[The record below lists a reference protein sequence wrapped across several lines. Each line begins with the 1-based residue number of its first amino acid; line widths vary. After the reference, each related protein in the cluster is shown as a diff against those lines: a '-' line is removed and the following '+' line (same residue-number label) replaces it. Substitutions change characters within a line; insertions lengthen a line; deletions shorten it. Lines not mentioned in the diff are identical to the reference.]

1 MPQIPFHDSSS
12 GTQSLWVR
20 LCDQGLDA
28 LQPVCL
34 FGVPLMMG
42 GRHPLGH
49 LLLVTTAGTMLLLW
63 CLRRGLSARSPFTWT
78 GAEWLAAAG
87 VLLLGL
93 QLVPMPPAVL
103 SRLSPAVPSFLPL
116 WFQQGNGALGAWPYL
131 SLMPEETRLC
141 LILFL
146 SYFAVFWVTA
156 QRIRTIADVERIFRY
171 LAWAVTV
178 VAGLGVLQHVA
189 GNDKFFWFYQH
200 PYSTTADAVKGCFT
214 NRNHFADFLALG
226 IGPLLWWALGG
237 GSAVTGR
244 EKGGAASRRGA
255 TRAVFSWSGSGK
267 PAGPDAFSSHPAE
280 GRWLRM
286 VLLGTV
292 LFAGLLSLSRAG
304 NVVLAL
310 ALMITAAAL
319 YRGRI
324 LRPQGFAV
332 LGFAVVLTAAAL
344 AIFGR
349 DRVAERLDDLAA
361 LSWETLDRQ
370 ASRTTVWRNTWR
382 AAEDFPL
389 VGSGAGSF
397 RFVQALYE
405 GPRSHAEYYS
415 HAEQS
420 YLQVL
425 LETGWPGLG
434 LLLCGWIL
442 VFVRAGRAAIRG
454 PDPRHRM
461 AAATAAAGL
470 VAHALH
476 GLVDFVFYVPGLT
489 VTAVTLAACVWRLG
503 DFAADSAS
511 TRRRGIANGTS
522 ASPGNQR
529 IGESA
534 SPGRETKG
542 VSASL
547 GKELIGASA
556 KFDTRRI
563 GASASPGKRRI
574 AAGGGST
581 AEERGTAASRR
592 LVWSAAA
599 LCVAVLTGVVVADR
613 LPAVFAQQMWE
624 RYLILRRASESASMD
639 AWLQDGESPPERPA
653 ESERRVIELL
663 TRAAEAEPR
672 WAEPHLRLA
681 QAYLRRFHA
690 LQLGAENA
698 MPLSQI
704 RDAAVQSRFPS
715 AAALEEWLAAAVGE
729 HRRLLYLARHEAD
742 QAVRLCPLLGEAYL
756 VLGELGFL
764 RGEGDAELRQWTAQ
778 ALRAAP
784 YNGNILFEAGLQ
796 AFLAGDEAGWI
807 DYWRRAFHA
816 GRLHQRRL
824 IRQLAGRASPE
835 HIAEETEFLLRV
847 FEPDLEAVRFM
858 YRYYRKS
865 YPAEN
870 LGPLAE
876 AYLSALQSQIAGM
889 ENDPAAEAQLR
900 LESHFILL
908 ERGDKVG
915 ALEAARQA
923 AALDPNDYRS
933 HHYLSQRLEEL
944 GHWAEAEEHVRWCL
958 LRRPG
963 HRPLERRL
971 AALRERQLSG
981 AALPPAV
988 AARET
993 AGAQR

>member
-1 MPQIPFHDSSS
+1 MPHISLHDSSS
-12 GTQSLWVR
+12 GPRSLWIR

-49 LLLVTTAGTMLLLW
+49 LLLATAAGGMLLLW
-63 CLRRGLSARSPFTWT
+63 CLRRAFAARSPLVRT
-78 GAEWLAAAG
+78 GVEWLAAAG
-87 VLLLGL
+87 ALLLAV
-93 QLVPMPPAVL
+93 QLFPLPPSL
-103 SRLSPAVPSFLPL
+103 LTRLSPTVPSFLPL
-116 WFQQGNGALGAWPYL
+116 WFQNEDGVLGHWPFL
-131 SLMPEETRLC
+131 SLMPDETRLC

-156 QRIRTIADVERIFRY
+156 QRIRAIEDVERIFRY
-171 LAWAVTV
+171 LAWGVMI
-178 VAGLGVLQHVA
+178 VAGLGILQQVA
-189 GNDKFFWFYQH
+189 GNGKFFWFYQH

-214 NRNHFADFLALG
+214 NRNHFADYLALG
-226 IGPLLWWALGG
+226 IGPLLWWTFG
-237 GSAVTGR
+237 GSAFVP
-244 EKGGAASRRGA
+244 GARRGA
-255 TRAVFSWSGSGK
+255 SYRPRAARATLSWIGGTPTNSGG
-267 PAGPDAFSSHPAE
+267 SSAQTGE
-280 GRWLRM
+280 GEWIR
-286 VLLGTV
+286 VILLGMV

-310 ALMITAAAL
+310 ALIITTAAL
-319 YRGRI
+319 YRGRV
-324 LRPQGFAV
+324 LRPYAIGLLGLAV
-332 LGFAVVLTAAAL
+332 LVTATAL

-370 ASRTTVWRNTWR
+370 ESRTTVWQNTWR
-382 AAEDFPL
+382 AAQDFPL
-389 VGSGAGSF
+389 FGSGAGSF

-405 GPRSHAEYYS
+405 GPRSHAHYYS

-425 LETGWPGLG
+425 LETGVPGLG

-442 VFVRAGRAAIRG
+442 IFVRAGRAARHG
-454 PDPRHRM
+454 CDLRHRM
-461 AAATAAAGL
+461 AAVAAAAGL
-470 VAHALH
+470 AAHALH
-476 GLVDFVFYVPGLT
+476 GFVDFVFYVPGLT
-489 VTAVTLAACVWRLG
+489 VTAVTLAACVWRLA
-503 DFAADSAS
+503 DFATDADAA
-511 TRRRGIANGTS
+511 RGRTCATT
-522 ASPGNQR
+522 Q
-529 IGESA
+529 
-534 SPGRETKG
+534 
-542 VSASL
+542 SASL
-547 GKELIGASA
+547 RRRRITAGAGAHSGGKE
-556 KFDTRRI
+556 
-563 GASASPGKRRI
+563 
-574 AAGGGST
+574 T
-581 AEERGTAASRR
+581 APWKPMIWT
-592 LVWSAAA
+592 AAA
-599 LCVAVLTGVVVADR
+599 LCVAVLTGVVIADR
-613 LPAVFAQQMWE
+613 IPAVYAQQLWE
-624 RYLILRRASESASMD
+624 RYLALQRASESASME
-639 AWLQDGESPPERPA
+639 AWLQVGDESPPDRLA

-663 TRAAEAEPR
+663 SRIAQAEPR

-690 LQLGAENA
+690 LQLSADNA

-704 RDAAVQSRFPS
+704 RDAAVQSQFPS
-715 AAALEEWLAAAVGE
+715 AAALDDWLAAAVGE
-729 HRRLLYLARHEAD
+729 HRKLLYLARQEAH

-796 AFLAGDEAGWI
+796 AFLAGDEAAWI

-816 GRLHQRRL
+816 GRVHQTRL

-835 HIAEETEFLLRV
+835 NVAEETEFLLHV
-847 FEPDLEAVRFM
+847 FEPDLEALRSM

-870 LGPLAE
+870 LGPLAQ
-876 AYLSALQSQIAGM
+876 AYLSALQGQIAKI
-889 ENDPAAEAQLR
+889 ENDPATEASLW
-900 LESHFILL
+900 LETHFVLL
-908 ERGDKVG
+908 EMGDGEG
-915 ALEAARQA
+915 ALDAARRA
-923 AALDPNDYRS
+923 STLNPNDYRA
-933 HHYLSQRLEEL
+933 HYYLSQRLEEL

-971 AALRERQLSG
+971 AALRARQLSER
-981 AALPPAV
+981 AEVPVV
-988 AARET
+988 ASRET
-993 AGAQR
+993 ASAER